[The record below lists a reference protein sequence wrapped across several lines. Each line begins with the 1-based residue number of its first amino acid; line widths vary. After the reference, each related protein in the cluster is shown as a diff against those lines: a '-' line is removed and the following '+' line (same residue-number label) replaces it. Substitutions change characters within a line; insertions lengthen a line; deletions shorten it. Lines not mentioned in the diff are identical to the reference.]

1 MLSGY
6 SFYLRIKESLTE
18 KIIFE
23 KNSKGGKRTNHA
35 GVWGKSISGRQGE
48 CKRLQGMDMLGL
60 FTKQQGD
67 QCGFSYIVNED
78 RRNRVSVLVMR
89 RSGTLF

>member
-23 KNSKGGKRTNHA
+23 KNSKDGERTTHA
-35 GVWGKSISGRQGE
+35 GVCGNCIPGGE
-48 CKRLQGMDMLGL
+48 DECPPCEAGACLAYLHNSR
-60 FTKQQGD
+60 
-67 QCGFSYIVNED
+67 EA
-78 RRNRVSVLVMR
+78 SVAFP
-89 RSGTLF
+89 TL